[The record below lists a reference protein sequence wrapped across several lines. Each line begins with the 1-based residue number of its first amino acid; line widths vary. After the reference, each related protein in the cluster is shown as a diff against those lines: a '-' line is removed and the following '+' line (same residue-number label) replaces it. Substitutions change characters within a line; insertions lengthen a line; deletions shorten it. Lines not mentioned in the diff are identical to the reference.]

1 MQNICSPILLIF
13 IFDTNVLFLFRL
25 KVTLFIKTGFVQV
38 RIQKIQ
44 AERKENQLIL
54 AARIKLRR
62 IVRRRIVLLI
72 RKMKVQLIQRKERRR
87 INLLIKNLFL
97 PSKLLKEYYNFV

>member
-1 MQNICSPILLIF
+1 MQNIFSPILLLF
-13 IFDTNVLFLFRL
+13 IFYTNVLFLFRL
-25 KVTLFIKTGFVQV
+25 NVVILFIKTGFVQV
-38 RIQKIQ
+38 KIQKIQ
-44 AERKENQLIL
+44 AERKGNQLIL

-72 RKMKVQLIQRKERRR
+72 RKMKVQLTQRKGRRR

-97 PSKLLKEYYNFV
+97 PSK

>member
-1 MQNICSPILLIF
+1 MQNIFSPILLLF
-13 IFDTNVLFLFRL
+13 IFYTNVLFLFRL
-25 KVTLFIKTGFVQV
+25 NVVILFIKTGFVQV
-38 RIQKIQ
+38 KIQKIQ

-72 RKMKVQLIQRKERRR
+72 RKMKVQLTQRKERRR

-97 PSKLLKEYYNFV
+97 PSK